1 MESTG
6 IQSITTIA
14 SAGER
19 ANLDQ
24 TSELRAQKTSEV
36 VTNQS
41 TSTTSLENE
50 RPSDIERSER
60 SASAVE
66 MVVNADCIAQ
76 NERPSDVE
84 RPERSASAVEMV
96 VNADCIAQ
104 NERPSDIERPERSA
118 SAVEMAVNADCI
130 AQNERPS
137 DIERSER
144 SASAVEMVVN
154 ADCIAQN
161 ESFHQ
166 QGNTDGH
173 ELSNSNISSEATTNC
188 SSHEE
193 NNVVD
198 VLQENDN
205 LITRKDSS
213 VDSNIT
219 SDPVCMEKINDNNDG
234 IAATSEKQDGLQKS
248 SDLDELL
255 ENFINDSD
263 IIDDSLLDISL
274 GLSV

>member
-1 MESTG
+1 M
-6 IQSITTIA
+6 
-14 SAGER
+14 
-19 ANLDQ
+19 
-24 TSELRAQKTSEV
+24 
-36 VTNQS
+36 
-41 TSTTSLENE
+41 
-50 RPSDIERSER
+50 
-60 SASAVE
+60 
-66 MVVNADCIAQ
+66 
-76 NERPSDVE
+76 
-84 RPERSASAVEMV
+84 

-118 SAVEMAVNADCI
+118 SAVEM
-130 AQNERPS
+130 
-137 DIERSER
+137 
-144 SASAVEMVVN
+144 VVN
-154 ADCIAQN
+154 ADRIAQN

-166 QGNTDGH
+166 
-173 ELSNSNISSEATTNC
+173 LSNSNISSEATTKG
-188 SSHEE
+188 SFPEE

-219 SDPVCMEKINDNNDG
+219 SDPVCMEKRNDNNDG
-234 IAATSEKQDGLQKS
+234 TAATSEKQDGLQKS

>member
-1 MESTG
+1 MVTFAPPPPPKKRQSGVHSTPIERDLFFNRKTHCMESTG

-19 ANLDQ
+19 AHLDQ
-24 TSELRAQKTSEV
+24 TCELRAQKTSEV

-50 RPSDIERSER
+50 RPSDIER
-60 SASAVE
+60 
-66 MVVNADCIAQ
+66 
-76 NERPSDVE
+76 
-84 RPERSASAVEMV
+84 PERSASAVEMV
-96 VNADCIAQ
+96 
-104 NERPSDIERPERSA
+104 
-118 SAVEMAVNADCI
+118 VNADCI

-154 ADCIAQN
+154 ADRIAQN

-166 QGNTDGH
+166 
-173 ELSNSNISSEATTNC
+173 LSNSNISSEATTKG
-188 SSHEE
+188 SFPEE

-219 SDPVCMEKINDNNDG
+219 SDPVCMEKRNDNNDG
-234 IAATSEKQDGLQKS
+234 TAATSEKQDGLQKS

>member
-19 ANLDQ
+19 AHLDQ
-24 TSELRAQKTSEV
+24 TCELRAQKTSEV

-50 RPSDIERSER
+50 RPSDIER
-60 SASAVE
+60 
-66 MVVNADCIAQ
+66 
-76 NERPSDVE
+76 
-84 RPERSASAVEMV
+84 PERSASAVEMV
-96 VNADCIAQ
+96 
-104 NERPSDIERPERSA
+104 
-118 SAVEMAVNADCI
+118 VNADCI

-161 ESFHQ
+161 ERPSDIERSERSASAVEMVVNADRIAQNESFHQ
-166 QGNTDGH
+166 QGNTDDH
-173 ELSNSNISSEATTNC
+173 KLSNSNISSEATTNC
-188 SSHEE
+188 SFPEE

-219 SDPVCMEKINDNNDG
+219 SDPVCMEKRNDNNDG